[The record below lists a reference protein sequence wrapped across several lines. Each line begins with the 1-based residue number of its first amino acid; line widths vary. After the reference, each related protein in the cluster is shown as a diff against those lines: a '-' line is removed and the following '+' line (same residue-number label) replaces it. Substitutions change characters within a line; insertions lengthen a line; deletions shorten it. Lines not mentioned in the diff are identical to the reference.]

1 MSQHT
6 QSPSGISS
14 LQTKE
19 EQTIFYYPSQVYS
32 SQRGDET
39 LYFAPGQQ
47 AFVAV
52 NLAGHDVLKAAVEGG
67 TASEISLRLSQ
78 GDRELGAAVQQLV
91 SPFLDDM
98 VSRRFLATE
107 PFSKE
112 RKERPEADKASLKL
126 SNLYLH
132 LTDACN
138 LHCVYCYNVCHRTE
152 NIAQQ
157 RSDAKK
163 GRQLSDDE
171 IRKVLDAAAEEG
183 VETVV
188 FTGGEPL
195 LRKHIFELAAY
206 AKEKGI
212 SPSLLTNGTLI
223 DREKA
228 VCIADSFD
236 GVIVSIDSWV
246 EAEYA
251 RLRPGAPLQQV
262 WDGVRYLNE
271 AGVESLAIRPVI
283 TSLNLASLPGFPKI
297 AKEQLGCTRFYPA
310 VYLPN
315 SPEELETLGL
325 FPDHEIYWSTL
336 VSFFKALDEV
346 GGISV
351 KDEFALSGAGTCGAA
366 TSLLSVSATGDV
378 YPCQSLHVDEFWA
391 GNIREQSL
399 GEILQDAPA
408 LHSFRKNRWPWFKS
422 CAECSLVT
430 ICSSTC
436 RVFQNVFEKH
446 QDLFFQH
453 MCPFF
458 KKECEHRL
466 WREVDKMQVQ
476 SA

>member
-1 MSQHT
+1 MSHHT
-6 QSPSGISS
+6 QSTSGISS

-19 EQTIFYYPSQVYS
+19 KQTFFYFPPKVYS
-32 SQRGDET
+32 SQRGSET
-39 LYFAPGQQ
+39 LYFAPDQQ

-52 NLAGHDVLKAAVEGG
+52 NLAGHDVLKAVVEGG
-67 TASEISLRLSQ
+67 TASEIALRLSQ
-78 GDRELGAAVQQLV
+78 GDCDLGAVVQQLI

-107 PFSKE
+107 PFIKE
-112 RKERPEADKASLKL
+112 QKRRHPDAEKASLQL

-138 LHCVYCYNVCHRTE
+138 LHCVYCYNVCHRIE

-157 RSDAKK
+157 HNDAKK

-171 IRKVLDAAAEEG
+171 IRKVLDAAVEEG

-228 VCIADSFD
+228 VRIAESFD
-236 GVIVSIDSWV
+236 GVIVSIDSWL

-325 FPDHEIYWSTL
+325 FPDPEIYWSTL
-336 VSFFKALDEV
+336 DSFLK
-346 GGISV
+346 
-351 KDEFALSGAGTCGAA
+351 
-366 TSLLSVSATGDV
+366 
-378 YPCQSLHVDEFWA
+378 P
-391 GNIREQSL
+391 
-399 GEILQDAPA
+399 
-408 LHSFRKNRWPWFKS
+408 
-422 CAECSLVT
+422 
-430 ICSSTC
+430 
-436 RVFQNVFEKH
+436 
-446 QDLFFQH
+446 
-453 MCPFF
+453 
-458 KKECEHRL
+458 
-466 WREVDKMQVQ
+466 
-476 SA
+476 